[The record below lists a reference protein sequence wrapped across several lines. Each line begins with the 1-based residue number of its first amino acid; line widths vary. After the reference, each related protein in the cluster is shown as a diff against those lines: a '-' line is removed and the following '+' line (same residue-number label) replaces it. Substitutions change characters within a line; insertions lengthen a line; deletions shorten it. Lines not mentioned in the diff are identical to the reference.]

1 MSRLGILFLVSTL
14 EAANYTATWLNA
26 RGENEVV
33 LSDAARRQEVRV
45 AVGMGNNA
53 YSYTVNGKPV
63 FWSPYTTMAEWK
75 AKPTLLGNPFLAPWA
90 NRIDGLSYTVNGK
103 KYALNPELKNLRLD
117 NHQQPIHGLLAYSDL
132 WRVVNVKADDQSAW
146 VTSRLEF
153 WRYPDLMAQ
162 FPFAHNLEMTYRLK
176 DGALE
181 VETSIEN
188 QSTGAMPVA
197 VGFHPYFKVSDAPRD
212 AWRVHLAAKDHVL
225 LTNTLV
231 PSGQTEPA
239 KVTDTKLEGVVLDDV
254 FTNLV
259 RDTDGRATFWV
270 QGASEKISVVYGPK
284 YPVAVVYAPKGRDFI
299 CFEPM
304 AGVTN
309 VFNLAARGAFPLQ
322 TVAAGATWKESY
334 WIRPEGY

>member
-1 MSRLGILFLVSTL
+1 MHRLGILFLVSLL
-14 EAANYTATWLNA
+14 EAANYTATWRNA
-26 RGENEVV
+26 AGENEVV
-33 LSDAARRQEVRV
+33 LADVSRQQEVRI
-45 AVGMGNNA
+45 AVGMGNTA
-53 YSYTVNGKPV
+53 YSFTVKGKPV

-75 AKPTLLGNPFLAPWA
+75 AKPTLLGNPFLGPWA
-90 NRIDGLSYTVNGK
+90 NRIDGLSYVVNGK
-103 KYALNPELKNLRLD
+103 KYVLNPELKNLRLD
-117 NHQQPIHGLLAYSDL
+117 NHQQPIHGLLAYTDL
-132 WRVVNVKADDQSAW
+132 WRVVNVKGDDQAAV

-153 WRYPDLMAQ
+153 WRHPDLMAQ

-188 QSTGAMPVA
+188 LSAGPMPVA
-197 VGFHPYFKVSDAPRD
+197 IGFHPYFKVNDAPRD
-212 AWRVHLAAKDHVL
+212 AWSVHLAAKDHVL

-231 PSGQTEPA
+231 PSGQVEPA
-239 KVTDTKLEGVVLDDV
+239 KMTDTKLEGVVLDDV

-259 RDTDGRATFWV
+259 RGADGRATFWV

-309 VFNLAARGAFPLQ
+309 VFNLAAKGAFPLQ
-322 TVAAGATWKESY
+322 QVNAGAIWKESY